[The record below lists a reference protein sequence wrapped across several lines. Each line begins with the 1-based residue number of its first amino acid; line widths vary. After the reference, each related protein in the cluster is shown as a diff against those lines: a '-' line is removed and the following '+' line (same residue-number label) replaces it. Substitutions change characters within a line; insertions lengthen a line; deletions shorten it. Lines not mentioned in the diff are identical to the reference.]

1 LFRQGPVD
9 TLPNEWRAAATRTK
23 LRGRSVNRTHL
34 SLYYLA
40 GYLLPAGIL
49 LLLVPDFATKLLLSN
64 RTYDDAPFRLAGV
77 LLIGLGI
84 LVVQMIRYRLEVL
97 YPTTIVIRLLISATL
112 IGLFLRTSDPFFL
125 VILAV
130 VAVGIALTAV
140 SYVLDR
146 RASAVAA

>member
-1 LFRQGPVD
+1 MR
-9 TLPNEWRAAATRTK
+9 RT
-23 LRGRSVNRTHL
+23 NL

-40 GYLLPAGIL
+40 GYLIPAGTL

-97 YPTTIVIRLLISATL
+97 YPTTVLVRVLISATL
-112 IGLFLRTSDPFFL
+112 IGLYLRTSDPFFL
-125 VILAV
+125 VVLTV
-130 VAVGIALTAV
+130 VLIGIVLTGA
-140 SYVLDR
+140 SYLLDR
-146 RASAVAA
+146 RAVVAPA